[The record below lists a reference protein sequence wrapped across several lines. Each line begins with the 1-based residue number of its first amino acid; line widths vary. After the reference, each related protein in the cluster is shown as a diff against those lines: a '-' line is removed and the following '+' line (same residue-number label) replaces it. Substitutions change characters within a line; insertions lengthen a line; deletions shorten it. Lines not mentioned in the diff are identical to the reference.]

1 MKPLEI
7 IYWLRFGFGILAAVV
22 SLGLGL
28 ATNTIVNKQPFPNTA
43 FFNSASLAVI
53 VYILSYYF
61 VKFRFASKVQKPQ
74 KLLTTGIG
82 IYILAWIV
90 FWVLFYTLVAG

>member
-7 IYWLRFGFGILAAVV
+7 IYWLRFGFGILAAFASV
-22 SLGLGL
+22 GLGL
-28 ATNTIVNKQPFPNTA
+28 ATNTISATKIQSSA
-43 FFNSASLAVI
+43 FFNSAMLAII
-53 VYILSYYF
+53 VYVLSYYF

-74 KLLTTGIG
+74 KLMTTGIG

-90 FWVLFYTLVAG
+90 FLIMFYTLIAG